1 MPSPVASPAKACIL
15 LADDS
20 QLVRN
25 AIKNLLADLNP
36 TWETCEAEN
45 GADALE
51 KTLALNPDVAML
63 DLNLPD
69 IRGETLAQQI
79 RQLSPITKIVLCSLS
94 DATVLAQIALHAGA
108 DAFISKTAP
117 IEEFYATLTALIAA
131 PSESR

>member
-1 MPSPVASPAKACIL
+1 MASPVASPAKACIL

-36 TWETCEAEN
+36 TWEIFEAEN

-63 DLNLPD
+63 GLNLPD

-79 RQLSPITKIVLCSLS
+79 RQLSPFLRGSWLSHRTSSAGRIIKVTKRDICPHE
-94 DATVLAQIALHAGA
+94 DTFAH
-108 DAFISKTAP
+108 
-117 IEEFYATLTALIAA
+117 
-131 PSESR
+131 